1 MSWLLSVLTLKEV
14 ADTHNHFLV
23 VLINVLYFSPTQWE
37 LVTSPNSTLASLRK
51 QNLALGP
58 FECLQMLEGL
68 RRLQP
73 ASSVSVLEKGVFTLI
88 FLESRRT
95 HERCVEIRGFK
106 AVRAKEFS
114 SAIGISRGHE

>member
-23 VLINVLYFSPTQWE
+23 VLINVLFFPHTMGTGYLSKF
-37 LVTSPNSTLASLRK
+37 TLASLRK